1 MLTVK
6 KASTGCHEPAGAFFE
21 WNGGSFM
28 SKIAILLPKEY
39 MLEQAR
45 NVIREDELDIDI
57 LKVIKTSDSVYEA
70 RQAVEQ
76 GAEVVLARGVQAA
89 FIRQYTNIPVAELTL
104 TGQEIGLMIAS
115 AKKKVPDK
123 KCPQIALIGFKNM
136 FSDTTYADELFDI
149 RLKFYD
155 ITAIEQAAEKVDL
168 AIQEGADVLLGGDTV
183 NALAAQKGIPAQF
196 IDSTEESIR
205 SAIGVAKKMI
215 LTAEAEKNFTA
226 QFETVLDNS
235 YNGILEIDENKE
247 IMIVNRAG
255 EELFHKKASQLEG
268 TALGK
273 VIPELE
279 QRYIDDVLSGKR
291 DSFMTSVYVAGVP
304 MMLTAAP
311 IQYENKI
318 RGAIISLYR
327 NASVRKNDADEL
339 HSYYLKGYVAYAHFS
354 DIRITGKEMEYCVEL
369 SKMYALSKNPVLICG
384 EDGTDKEKLAQCIHN
399 NSSYKA
405 GPFVAVNCSGMT
417 EQMQVDR
424 LFGNPDAEDDSMKK
438 GALAIGDHGTIVIS
452 EIEKLSLLCQYRLYR
467 AIRYDSLIQNDLE
480 RSQTLDNRI
489 IAITGA
495 DLYQYVEQGRF
506 RQDLYYLLN
515 SLTVEIPPLR
525 KRPQDIRAIVEDCR
539 VRFTKR
545 YARFPKIA
553 EDAMEAL
560 AGFGWQGNEIQL
572 ESFCERLFLTS
583 PKKTITSDYV
593 YFLLDTLYPVK
604 ERISEDGTTVI
615 YQHPEAAR
623 LTELLEKHQG
633 NRSAVAKE
641 LGISTTTLWRRM
653 KKYGVINKYDLT

>member
-1 MLTVK
+1 
-6 KASTGCHEPAGAFFE
+6 
-21 WNGGSFM
+21 M

-424 LFGNPDAEDDSMKK
+424 LFGNPDAEDESMKK

-623 LTELLEKHQG
+623 LTELLEKYQG

>member
-1 MLTVK
+1 
-6 KASTGCHEPAGAFFE
+6 
-21 WNGGSFM
+21 M

-268 TALGK
+268 TALEK

-424 LFGNPDAEDDSMKK
+424 IFGNPDAEDESMKK

>member
-1 MLTVK
+1 
-6 KASTGCHEPAGAFFE
+6 
-21 WNGGSFM
+21 
-28 SKIAILLPKEY
+28 

-268 TALGK
+268 TALEK

-291 DSFMTSVYVAGVP
+291 DSFMTSVYVTGVP

-339 HSYYLKGYVAYAHFS
+339 HSYYLKGYVAHAHFS

-424 LFGNPDAEDDSMKK
+424 LFGNPDAEDESMKK

>member
-1 MLTVK
+1 
-6 KASTGCHEPAGAFFE
+6 
-21 WNGGSFM
+21 M

-268 TALGK
+268 TALEK

-339 HSYYLKGYVAYAHFS
+339 HSYYLKGYVAHAHFS

-424 LFGNPDAEDDSMKK
+424 LFGNPDAEDESMKK
-438 GALAIGDHGTIVIS
+438 GALAISDHGTIVIS

-480 RSQTLDNRI
+480 RSQMLDNRI

>member
-1 MLTVK
+1 
-6 KASTGCHEPAGAFFE
+6 
-21 WNGGSFM
+21 
-28 SKIAILLPKEY
+28 

-268 TALGK
+268 TALEK

-339 HSYYLKGYVAYAHFS
+339 HSYYLKGYVAHAHFS

-424 LFGNPDAEDDSMKK
+424 LFGNPDAEDESMKK

-489 IAITGA
+489 IAVTGA

-545 YARFPKIA
+545 YARFPKIV

>member
-1 MLTVK
+1 
-6 KASTGCHEPAGAFFE
+6 
-21 WNGGSFM
+21 M

-39 MLEQAR
+39 MLGQAR

-268 TALGK
+268 TALEK

-339 HSYYLKGYVAYAHFS
+339 HSYYLKGYVAHAHFS

-424 LFGNPDAEDDSMKK
+424 LFGNPDAEDESMKK

-495 DLYQYVEQGRF
+495 DLYQAVEQGRF

-633 NRSAVAKE
+633 NRSAVARE

>member
-1 MLTVK
+1 
-6 KASTGCHEPAGAFFE
+6 
-21 WNGGSFM
+21 M

-268 TALGK
+268 TALEK

-339 HSYYLKGYVAYAHFS
+339 HSYYLKGYVAHAHFS

-424 LFGNPDAEDDSMKK
+424 LFGNPDAEDESMKK
-438 GALAIGDHGTIVIS
+438 GTLAISDHGTIVIS

>member
-1 MLTVK
+1 
-6 KASTGCHEPAGAFFE
+6 
-21 WNGGSFM
+21 M

-215 LTAEAEKNFTA
+215 LTAEAEKIFTA

-268 TALGK
+268 TALEK

-339 HSYYLKGYVAYAHFS
+339 HSYYLKGYVAHAHFS

-424 LFGNPDAEDDSMKK
+424 LFGNPDAEDESMKK

>member
-1 MLTVK
+1 
-6 KASTGCHEPAGAFFE
+6 
-21 WNGGSFM
+21 
-28 SKIAILLPKEY
+28 

-268 TALGK
+268 TALEK

-424 LFGNPDAEDDSMKK
+424 LFGNPDAEDESMKK

-506 RQDLYYLLN
+506 RQDLYHLLN

>member
-1 MLTVK
+1 
-6 KASTGCHEPAGAFFE
+6 
-21 WNGGSFM
+21 M

-268 TALGK
+268 TALEK

-424 LFGNPDAEDDSMKK
+424 LFGNPDAEDESMKK

-515 SLTVEIPPLR
+515 SLTVEIPPIR
-525 KRPQDIRAIVEDCR
+525 KRPQDIRAIVEDCK

>member
-1 MLTVK
+1 
-6 KASTGCHEPAGAFFE
+6 
-21 WNGGSFM
+21 
-28 SKIAILLPKEY
+28 

-268 TALGK
+268 TALEK

-339 HSYYLKGYVAYAHFS
+339 HSYYLKGYVAHAHFS

-424 LFGNPDAEDDSMKK
+424 LFGNLDAEDESMKK

-583 PKKTITSDYV
+583 PKKTITSYYV

>member
-1 MLTVK
+1 
-6 KASTGCHEPAGAFFE
+6 
-21 WNGGSFM
+21 M

-136 FSDTTYADELFDI
+136 FSDTTYADELYDI

-215 LTAEAEKNFTA
+215 LTAAAEKNFTA

-268 TALGK
+268 TALEK

-339 HSYYLKGYVAYAHFS
+339 HSYYLKGYVAHAHFS

-424 LFGNPDAEDDSMKK
+424 LFGNPDAEDESMKK

-615 YQHPEAAR
+615 YQHPEAAH

>member
-1 MLTVK
+1 
-6 KASTGCHEPAGAFFE
+6 
-21 WNGGSFM
+21 
-28 SKIAILLPKEY
+28 

-268 TALGK
+268 TALEK

-279 QRYIDDVLSGKR
+279 QRYIDDILSGKR

-339 HSYYLKGYVAYAHFS
+339 HSYYLKGYVAHAHFS

-424 LFGNPDAEDDSMKK
+424 LFGNPDAEDESMKK

>member
-1 MLTVK
+1 
-6 KASTGCHEPAGAFFE
+6 
-21 WNGGSFM
+21 
-28 SKIAILLPKEY
+28 

-155 ITAIEQAAEKVDL
+155 IAAIEQAAEKVNL

-268 TALGK
+268 TALEK

-339 HSYYLKGYVAYAHFS
+339 HSYYLKGYVAHAHFS

-424 LFGNPDAEDDSMKK
+424 LFGNPDAEDESMKK
-438 GALAIGDHGTIVIS
+438 GALAISDHGTIVIS

>member
-1 MLTVK
+1 
-6 KASTGCHEPAGAFFE
+6 
-21 WNGGSFM
+21 
-28 SKIAILLPKEY
+28 

-268 TALGK
+268 TALEK

-424 LFGNPDAEDDSMKK
+424 LFGNPDAEDESMKK

-489 IAITGA
+489 IAVTGA

-633 NRSAVAKE
+633 NRSAVARE

>member
-1 MLTVK
+1 
-6 KASTGCHEPAGAFFE
+6 
-21 WNGGSFM
+21 M

-70 RQAVEQ
+70 RQAVKQ

-268 TALGK
+268 TALEK

-339 HSYYLKGYVAYAHFS
+339 HSYYLKGYVAHAHFS

-369 SKMYALSKNPVLICG
+369 SKMYAMSKNPVLICG

-424 LFGNPDAEDDSMKK
+424 LFGNPDAEDESMKK

>member
-1 MLTVK
+1 
-6 KASTGCHEPAGAFFE
+6 
-21 WNGGSFM
+21 M

-136 FSDTTYADELFDI
+136 FSDTTYADELYDI

-183 NALAAQKGIPAQF
+183 NALAAQKGISAQF

-268 TALGK
+268 TALEK

-339 HSYYLKGYVAYAHFS
+339 HSYYLKGYVAHAHFS

-424 LFGNPDAEDDSMKK
+424 LFGNPDAEDESMKK

-515 SLTVEIPPLR
+515 SLTVEIPPIR

>member
-1 MLTVK
+1 
-6 KASTGCHEPAGAFFE
+6 
-21 WNGGSFM
+21 M

-268 TALGK
+268 TALEK

-339 HSYYLKGYVAYAHFS
+339 HSYYLKGYVAHAHFS

-405 GPFVAVNCSGMT
+405 GLFVAVNCSGMT

-424 LFGNPDAEDDSMKK
+424 LFGNPDAEDESMKK

-467 AIRYDSLIQNDLE
+467 AIRYDSLTQNDLE

-633 NRSAVAKE
+633 NRSAVARE

>member
-1 MLTVK
+1 
-6 KASTGCHEPAGAFFE
+6 
-21 WNGGSFM
+21 M

-268 TALGK
+268 TALEK

-291 DSFMTSVYVAGVP
+291 DSLMTSVYVAGVP

-339 HSYYLKGYVAYAHFS
+339 HSYYLKGYVAHAHFS

-424 LFGNPDAEDDSMKK
+424 LFGNPDAEDESMKK

>member
-1 MLTVK
+1 
-6 KASTGCHEPAGAFFE
+6 
-21 WNGGSFM
+21 
-28 SKIAILLPKEY
+28 

-268 TALGK
+268 TALEK

-339 HSYYLKGYVAYAHFS
+339 HSYYLKGYVAHAHFS

-424 LFGNPDAEDDSMKK
+424 LFGNPDAEDESMKK

-593 YFLLDTLYPVK
+593 YFLLDTLDPVK

>member
-1 MLTVK
+1 
-6 KASTGCHEPAGAFFE
+6 
-21 WNGGSFM
+21 M

-155 ITAIEQAAEKVDL
+155 ITAIEQAEEKVDL

-268 TALGK
+268 TALEK

-339 HSYYLKGYVAYAHFS
+339 HSYYLKGYVAHAHFS

-424 LFGNPDAEDDSMKK
+424 LFGNPDAEDESMKK
-438 GALAIGDHGTIVIS
+438 GALAISDHGTIVIS

>member
-1 MLTVK
+1 
-6 KASTGCHEPAGAFFE
+6 
-21 WNGGSFM
+21 M

-136 FSDTTYADELFDI
+136 FSDTTYADEL
-149 RLKFYD
+149 
-155 ITAIEQAAEKVDL
+155 
-168 AIQEGADVLLGGDTV
+168 
-183 NALAAQKGIPAQF
+183 
-196 IDSTEESIR
+196 
-205 SAIGVAKKMI
+205 
-215 LTAEAEKNFTA
+215 
-226 QFETVLDNS
+226 
-235 YNGILEIDENKE
+235 
-247 IMIVNRAG
+247 
-255 EELFHKKASQLEG
+255 
-268 TALGK
+268 
-273 VIPELE
+273 
-279 QRYIDDVLSGKR
+279 
-291 DSFMTSVYVAGVP
+291 
-304 MMLTAAP
+304 
-311 IQYENKI
+311 
-318 RGAIISLYR
+318 
-327 NASVRKNDADEL
+327 

-424 LFGNPDAEDDSMKK
+424 LFGNPDAEDESMKK

>member
-1 MLTVK
+1 
-6 KASTGCHEPAGAFFE
+6 
-21 WNGGSFM
+21 
-28 SKIAILLPKEY
+28 

-155 ITAIEQAAEKVDL
+155 ITAIEQAEEKVDL

-268 TALGK
+268 TALEK

-339 HSYYLKGYVAYAHFS
+339 HSYYLKGYVAHAHFS

-424 LFGNPDAEDDSMKK
+424 LFGNLDAEDESMKK

>member
-1 MLTVK
+1 
-6 KASTGCHEPAGAFFE
+6 
-21 WNGGSFM
+21 
-28 SKIAILLPKEY
+28 

-136 FSDTTYADELFDI
+136 FSDTTYADELYDI

-268 TALGK
+268 TALEK

-339 HSYYLKGYVAYAHFS
+339 HSYYLKGYVAHAHFS

-424 LFGNPDAEDDSMKK
+424 LFGNPDAEDESMKK

-515 SLTVEIPPLR
+515 SLTVEIPPIR

>member
-1 MLTVK
+1 
-6 KASTGCHEPAGAFFE
+6 
-21 WNGGSFM
+21 M

-115 AKKKVPDK
+115 AKKKVPHK

-268 TALGK
+268 TALEK

-424 LFGNPDAEDDSMKK
+424 LFGNPDAEDESMKK

>member
-1 MLTVK
+1 
-6 KASTGCHEPAGAFFE
+6 
-21 WNGGSFM
+21 M

-39 MLEQAR
+39 LLEQAR

-268 TALGK
+268 TALEK

-339 HSYYLKGYVAYAHFS
+339 HSYYLKGYVAHAHFS

-424 LFGNPDAEDDSMKK
+424 LFGNLDAEDESMKK

>member
-1 MLTVK
+1 
-6 KASTGCHEPAGAFFE
+6 
-21 WNGGSFM
+21 M

-268 TALGK
+268 TALEK

-424 LFGNPDAEDDSMKK
+424 LFGNPDAEDESMKK

-480 RSQTLDNRI
+480 RSKTLDNRI

>member
-1 MLTVK
+1 
-6 KASTGCHEPAGAFFE
+6 
-21 WNGGSFM
+21 
-28 SKIAILLPKEY
+28 

-268 TALGK
+268 TALEK

-339 HSYYLKGYVAYAHFS
+339 HSYYLKGYVAHAHFS

-405 GPFVAVNCSGMT
+405 GPFVAVNFSGMT

-424 LFGNPDAEDDSMKK
+424 LFGNLDAEDESMKK

>member
-1 MLTVK
+1 
-6 KASTGCHEPAGAFFE
+6 
-21 WNGGSFM
+21 M

-268 TALGK
+268 TALEK

-339 HSYYLKGYVAYAHFS
+339 HSYYLKGYVAHAHFS

-424 LFGNPDAEDDSMKK
+424 LFGNPDAEDESMKK

-539 VRFTKR
+539 VKFTKR

-615 YQHPEAAR
+615 YQHPEAAH

>member
-1 MLTVK
+1 
-6 KASTGCHEPAGAFFE
+6 
-21 WNGGSFM
+21 M

-424 LFGNPDAEDDSMKK
+424 LFGNPDAEDESMKK

-489 IAITGA
+489 IAVTGA

>member
-1 MLTVK
+1 
-6 KASTGCHEPAGAFFE
+6 
-21 WNGGSFM
+21 M

-39 MLEQAR
+39 MLGQAR

-104 TGQEIGLMIAS
+104 TGQEIGLMFAS

-268 TALGK
+268 TALEK

-339 HSYYLKGYVAYAHFS
+339 HSYYLKGYVAHAHFS

-424 LFGNPDAEDDSMKK
+424 LFGNPDAEDESMKK

-633 NRSAVAKE
+633 NRSAVARE

>member
-1 MLTVK
+1 
-6 KASTGCHEPAGAFFE
+6 
-21 WNGGSFM
+21 M

-268 TALGK
+268 TALEK

-339 HSYYLKGYVAYAHFS
+339 HSYYLKGYVAHAHFS

-417 EQMQVDR
+417 DQMQVDR
-424 LFGNPDAEDDSMKK
+424 LFGNLDAEDESMKK

>member
-1 MLTVK
+1 
-6 KASTGCHEPAGAFFE
+6 
-21 WNGGSFM
+21 
-28 SKIAILLPKEY
+28 
-39 MLEQAR
+39 
-45 NVIREDELDIDI
+45 
-57 LKVIKTSDSVYEA
+57 
-70 RQAVEQ
+70 
-76 GAEVVLARGVQAA
+76 
-89 FIRQYTNIPVAELTL
+89 
-104 TGQEIGLMIAS
+104 
-115 AKKKVPDK
+115 
-123 KCPQIALIGFKNM
+123 
-136 FSDTTYADELFDI
+136 
-149 RLKFYD
+149 
-155 ITAIEQAAEKVDL
+155 
-168 AIQEGADVLLGGDTV
+168 
-183 NALAAQKGIPAQF
+183 
-196 IDSTEESIR
+196 
-205 SAIGVAKKMI
+205 
-215 LTAEAEKNFTA
+215 
-226 QFETVLDNS
+226 
-235 YNGILEIDENKE
+235 
-247 IMIVNRAG
+247 MIVNRAG

-424 LFGNPDAEDDSMKK
+424 LFGNPDAEDESMKK

>member
-1 MLTVK
+1 
-6 KASTGCHEPAGAFFE
+6 
-21 WNGGSFM
+21 M

-268 TALGK
+268 TALEK

-339 HSYYLKGYVAYAHFS
+339 HSYYLKGYVAHAHFS

-424 LFGNPDAEDDSMKK
+424 LFGNPDAEDESMKK
-438 GALAIGDHGTIVIS
+438 GALAISDHGTIVIS

-539 VRFTKR
+539 VKFTKR

>member
-1 MLTVK
+1 
-6 KASTGCHEPAGAFFE
+6 
-21 WNGGSFM
+21 
-28 SKIAILLPKEY
+28 

-268 TALGK
+268 TALEK

-339 HSYYLKGYVAYAHFS
+339 HSYYLKGYVAHAHFS

-405 GPFVAVNCSGMT
+405 GPFVAVNYSGMT

-424 LFGNPDAEDDSMKK
+424 LFGNPDAEDESMKK

>member
-1 MLTVK
+1 
-6 KASTGCHEPAGAFFE
+6 
-21 WNGGSFM
+21 
-28 SKIAILLPKEY
+28 

-155 ITAIEQAAEKVDL
+155 IAAIEQAAEKVDL

-268 TALGK
+268 TALEK

-424 LFGNPDAEDDSMKK
+424 LFGNPDAEDESMKK

>member
-1 MLTVK
+1 
-6 KASTGCHEPAGAFFE
+6 
-21 WNGGSFM
+21 M

-39 MLEQAR
+39 MLEQAS

-268 TALGK
+268 TALEK

-339 HSYYLKGYVAYAHFS
+339 HSYYLKGYVAHAHFS

-424 LFGNPDAEDDSMKK
+424 LFGNPDAEDESMKK

>member
-1 MLTVK
+1 
-6 KASTGCHEPAGAFFE
+6 
-21 WNGGSFM
+21 
-28 SKIAILLPKEY
+28 

-136 FSDTTYADELFDI
+136 FSDTTYVDELFDI

-268 TALGK
+268 TALEK

-339 HSYYLKGYVAYAHFS
+339 HSYYLKGYVAHAHFS

-424 LFGNPDAEDDSMKK
+424 LFGNPDAEDESMKK

>member
-1 MLTVK
+1 
-6 KASTGCHEPAGAFFE
+6 
-21 WNGGSFM
+21 M

-155 ITAIEQAAEKVDL
+155 IAAIEQAAEKVNL

-183 NALAAQKGIPAQF
+183 NALAVQKGIPAQF

-268 TALGK
+268 TALEK

-339 HSYYLKGYVAYAHFS
+339 HSYYLKGYVAHAHFS

-424 LFGNPDAEDDSMKK
+424 LFGNPDAEDESMKK
-438 GALAIGDHGTIVIS
+438 GALAISDHGTIVIS

-467 AIRYDSLIQNDLE
+467 AIRYDSLIQNELE